1 MLSYLKTNIVSSAV
15 SMGTVNFLQTRLIV
29 FALYTVKPVLS
40 DHIKQII
47 FLACKTSGCFCCMKV
62 VQKAPL
68 HVLSINSNKQ
78 PHVNNYFHVA

>member
-15 SMGTVNFLQTRLIV
+15 PMGTVNFLQTRLIV

-47 FLACKTSGCFCCMKV
+47 FWLVRQV
-62 VQKAPL
+62 VVFA
-68 HVLSINSNKQ
+68 
-78 PHVNNYFHVA
+78 A